1 MIKEIITKIDHM
13 NLKPIYFIGL
23 QTCMGLYN
31 WLIILIVVDQY
42 NLVIL
47 GKFLFVISFT
57 FLAHMLGNFAADDYI
72 VSKASLLKKNA
83 KRILSHLVFISLFIN
98 LLVYIIFSLFFYL
111 ISPEYFDYYI
121 ILGLNNFFGF
131 IILVESYYIGLN
143 DPKKIFFLKILTI
156 ILFSILIILFK
167 NKITL
172 IELFILFTL
181 CNLAVGFLYFILIF
195 KKFKIKINFF
205 RLFYIKYYPIFL
217 STFLS
222 FFKMKGAIIILNF
235 FLSPVNLGL
244 YGLITKIVGS
254 TTLLTVSFMKVFYNK
269 IIVFFK
275 KEKKE
280 SFLFKKSFIF
290 TSIIFNILLV
300 TYFAQTKNFNIFIPF
315 TFDNAFFITLLI
327 YMSLLLSI
335 MKNYEIFLRILLI
348 NKNSNYI
355 VFKATFY
362 SAILQLANLV
372 ILSKF
377 LGMKGAIIALLLN
390 SHFIMFFYIFLKK
403 KNEY

>member
-1 MIKEIITKIDHM
+1 MIKEIITKVNFM

-23 QTCMGLYN
+23 QTCFGLFN
-31 WLIILIVVDQY
+31 WLIILIIIDQY
-42 NLVIL
+42 NLEIL
-47 GKFLFVISFT
+47 GKFLFIISFT
-57 FLAHMLGNFAADDYI
+57 YVAHMFGNFAADDYI

-83 KRILSHLVFISLFIN
+83 KKILSHLVLISLFISI
-98 LLVYIIFSLFFYL
+98 LFYFIFSLFFYL
-111 ISPEYFDYYI
+111 TSPEYFNYYI
-121 ILGLNNFFGF
+121 VLGLNNFFGF
-131 IILVESYYIGLN
+131 FILVESYYIGLN
-143 DPKKIFFLKILTI
+143 DPKRVFFLKILTVI
-156 ILFSILIILFK
+156 FYSILMILFK
-167 NKITL
+167 DETTL
-172 IELFILFTL
+172 IELFVIFTL
-181 CNLAVGFLYFILIF
+181 CNLTVGFLYFILIF

-205 RLFYIKYYPIFL
+205 KLFYLKYYPIFL

-222 FFKMKGAIIILNF
+222 FFKMRGAIIILNF

-244 YGLITKIVGS
+244 YGLITKIVDS
-254 TTLLTVSFMKVFYNK
+254 ATLLTISFMKVFYNK

-280 SFLFKKSFIF
+280 SILFKKSFIF
-290 TSIIFNILLV
+290 ISVIINILLV
-300 TYFAQTKNFNIFIPF
+300 AYFAQTKNFNIFLPF
-315 TFDNAFFITLLI
+315 TYNNIFFITLLI
-327 YMSLLLSI
+327 YMSLLISI

-355 VFKATFY
+355 VFKATLY
-362 SAILQLANLV
+362 SAIFQLVNLV

-390 SHFIMFFYIFLKK
+390 SHVIMFFYIFLKR

>member
-1 MIKEIITKIDHM
+1 MIKEIITKIDFM

-31 WLIILIVVDQY
+31 WLIILIIVDQY
-42 NLVIL
+42 NLEIL

-57 FLAHMLGNFAADDYI
+57 HIAHMLGNFAADDYI

-83 KRILSHLVFISLFIN
+83 KKILSHLVFISLFIN
-98 LLVYIIFSLFFYL
+98 LLVYIIFSLFFYF
-111 ISPEYFDYYI
+111 ISPEYFNYYI

-143 DPKKIFFLKILTI
+143 DPKKIFFFKVLTI

-167 NKITL
+167 NEITL

-181 CNLAVGFLYFILIF
+181 CNVTVGFLYFILIF

-205 RLFYIKYYPIFL
+205 KLFYIKYYPIFL
-217 STFLS
+217 STFVS
-222 FFKMKGAIIILNF
+222 FFKMRGAIIILNF

-244 YGLITKIVGS
+244 YGLITKIVDS
-254 TTLLTVSFMKVFYNK
+254 ATLLTISFMKVFYNK
-269 IIVFFK
+269 IIIFFK

-280 SFLFKKSFIF
+280 SFLFKKNFIF

-300 TYFAQTKNFNIFIPF
+300 AYFAQTENFNIFIPF

-362 SAILQLANLV
+362 SAIFQIANLV

-377 LGMKGAIIALLLN
+377 LGMRGAIIALLLN